1 MRTRIACVVLLA
13 VLQPM
18 GARAQVSM
26 TEQEAV
32 ARLRGGAY
40 VMAAEAPIE
49 VARAEALAAA
59 RWPNPR
65 ASFTREAAGGIAE
78 QFLTASQVLP
88 LTGRRALDMSA
99 ASARVEAATRRSDE
113 RIARLHADIRLA
125 FTDLWEA
132 QVRER
137 ELQQSRDRLQ
147 SLATVLEQ
155 REAAGEAA
163 GFDHLRAAR
172 EVMEVDVDRASAAAE
187 RTRAEAILN
196 GYFATPVDRIEAVP
210 VPPSRTAVPEM
221 DALVTSALAQRPG
234 FMAMQRELDAQA
246 FAEQAALR
254 RRIPEP
260 EVVGG
265 VKGSD
270 AGTGHLGAILGVH
283 VTVPLF
289 DRAKP
294 ELAAAVAR
302 TGVVR
307 ADVLLF
313 RQQLHTE
320 IAVWRAAV
328 IERREIA
335 DRYRASVGASVEQI
349 ERIAQVSYDAGE
361 RGILELL
368 DSYRMTASARVRQ
381 ATLDAAVRAAEIEL
395 EFVSGWESR

>member
-1 MRTRIACVVLLA
+1 
-13 VLQPM
+13 
-18 GARAQVSM
+18 M

-32 ARLRGGAY
+32 GRLS
-40 VMAAEAPIE
+40 AASPRVVAAQALVD
-49 VARAEALAAA
+49 VARADVLAAA

-78 QFLTASQVLP
+78 HFLTAAQVLP
-88 LTGRRALDMSA
+88 ITGRRPLEGSA
-99 ASARVEAATRRSDE
+99 AAARVEAATRRADE
-113 RIARLHADIRLA
+113 RIARLHADVRLA
-125 FTDLWEA
+125 FTDLWLA

-137 ELQQSRDRLQ
+137 ELRQSRDRLQ

-172 EVMEVDVDRASAAAE
+172 EVMDVDVDRASAAAE
-187 RTRAEAILN
+187 HTRAEAILN
-196 GYFATPVDRIEAVP
+196 GYFAAPVDRLEAVP
-210 VPPSRTAVPEM
+210 PPPSRTPVPEL
-221 DALVTSALAQRPG
+221 DGLVASALTQRAG
-234 FMAMQRELDAQA
+234 FMALQRELEAQT
-246 FAEQAALR
+246 FAEEAAAR

-265 VKGSD
+265 VKSSD

-283 VTVPLF
+283 VTIPLF
-289 DRAKP
+289 DQATP
-294 ELAAAVAR
+294 ERAAALAR
-302 TGVVR
+302 TAVVR
-307 ADVLLF
+307 AEADVF
-313 RQQLHTE
+313 RQQLQTE

-368 DSYRMTASARVRQ
+368 DSYRMTASARMRQ